1 MKKSFVK
8 SASLMMMATLVAKII
23 GACYRIPLTNLLG
36 AEGMGLYQLV
46 YPVYALILTASSGAL
61 PLAISVLVSERN
73 ARGSLNESI
82 KVIGSSFSILV
93 TVGVALG
100 AVLAL
105 SSGLIG
111 YLQGASGVRLGYIAI
126 APSIALVSGIAV
138 LKGYFQGNHVMFPTA
153 LSQLSE
159 AVIKLAVGLTFAYL
173 LKGRGVEYQVAGAL
187 LGVSLSEAVT
197 FIILLVLYRRKNPPL
212 KFFIPFKEARSEYK
226 EILAISL
233 PISVGGM
240 IFPLTQFIDSF
251 LVVNV
256 LKTSIDGAVATASYG
271 LFSGP
276 VSTLINLPV
285 SLSLALGVAVVP
297 HLSKNRE
304 EHDLY
309 AIRLKTSTAIKL
321 AVLVGVP
328 FTAAFL
334 VMPKELLGFLYGS
347 LSESEISLSAELL
360 QIVAPTVLL
369 LSVMQICTSVLQ
381 GLKDTKSPIINL
393 LIGGIVKIVFG
404 VILLYTIGIK
414 GVAYAQLIAFFV
426 TTLLNLASIGKLMG
440 KNSDVVK
447 NSGVIMLFGGII
459 GICLSVAVAF
469 GLSMVYLIPIAILSG
484 IVYLGAVIRSKTFS
498 NEELLSLPF
507 GNRIAKLK
515 KSPE

>member
-8 SASLMMMATLVAKII
+8 SATLMMVATLVAKVI

-73 ARGSLNESI
+73 ASGNLSGGI
-82 KVIGSSFSILV
+82 KVVRSSFSILIL
-93 TVGVALG
+93 AG
-100 AVLAL
+100 AFMGGALAL
-105 SSGLIG
+105 LGGVIG
-111 YLQGASGVRLGYIAI
+111 SLQGASGAKIGYVAI
-126 APSIALVSGIAV
+126 APSIAFVSGIAV
-138 LKGYFQGNHVMFPTA
+138 LKGYFQGSHLMYPTA

-159 AVIKLAVGLTFAYL
+159 ALVKLVVGLTFAYL
-173 LKGRGVEYQVAGAL
+173 LKGYGVEYQVGGAL

-197 FIILLVLYRRKNPPL
+197 FMVLFVLYRRKNPPL
-212 KFFIPFKEARSEYK
+212 KIFVPFKEARDEYK

-233 PISVGGM
+233 PITIGGM

-251 LVVNV
+251 LVVNI
-256 LKTSIDGAVATASYG
+256 LKGSLGTMVATANYG

-297 HLSKNRE
+297 HLSKNRQ

-321 AVLVGVP
+321 AVFVGVP
-328 FTAAFL
+328 FTTAFL
-334 VMPKELLGFLYGS
+334 TLPNQLLGFLYGS
-347 LSESEISLSAELL
+347 LSEREIALSAELL

-369 LSVMQICTSVLQ
+369 LSVTQICTSVLQ

-393 LIGGIVKIVFG
+393 LIGGMAKILSS
-404 VILLYTIGIK
+404 VILLYTVGIK
-414 GVAYAQLIAFFV
+414 GVAYAQLIAFSV
-426 TTLLNLASIGKLMG
+426 TAVLNLISVGRLMG
-440 KNSDVVK
+440 KNGDVIK

-459 GICLSVAVAF
+459 GVSLSIAVAF
-469 GLSMVYLIPIAILSG
+469 GLNMLYLMLVLILSG
-484 IVYLGAVIRSKTFS
+484 VAYLMAVLTSKVFTK
-498 NEELLSLPF
+498 EELLSLPF
-507 GNRIAKLK
+507 GHRIVKLK
-515 KSPE
+515 KSP